1 MTETEGGSAAACP
14 AVPPPEWPV
23 ASFSTEIYSSAPEA
37 ALGTSPYLLYWPSTG
52 RSLLVVALSQWP
64 EVADHCRLVKAVAAE
79 QVDVFP
85 QQRREMRPRVVGDM
99 LADAREMFGGS
110 REVAGVPH
118 NDSVD
123 DKALGRSRCNRL
135 D

>member
-1 MTETEGGSAAACP
+1 M
-14 AVPPPEWPV
+14 
-23 ASFSTEIYSSAPEA
+23 
-37 ALGTSPYLLYWPSTG
+37 
-52 RSLLVVALSQWP
+52 ALSQWP

-118 NDSVD
+118 NDTVD
-123 DKALGRSRCNRL
+123 DKAQGRSAVELERWERSAFCLRPLYLGRRRL
-135 D
+135 RRPL